1 MSHFIIII
9 IDWARYR
16 KQSEMLLKA
25 RKMAENERSEGGKH
39 ESLVHV
45 AITCDDHQKECYHTI
60 NEVNLMNLSANFLI
74 ISILKNN
81 NCD

>member
-39 ESLVHV
+39 KSLVHV
-45 AITCDDHQKECYHTI
+45 AITCDDHQKECYHTS
-60 NEVNLMNLSANFLI
+60 MKST
-74 ISILKNN
+74 
-81 NCD
+81 